1 MISSMVNFTS
11 YKQTHRTHRLSDQGH
26 PGAAQ
31 EVRNERAL
39 FVYNRVQNKITGNV
53 AQDFQQIL
61 LINVRTRFQS

>member
-1 MISSMVNFTS
+1 MIFSMVSLTS
-11 YKQTHRTHRLSDQGH
+11 YEQTHRTHRLSDQGH

-39 FVYNRVQNKITGNV
+39 FVYNRVQNKITGNI
-53 AQDFQQIL
+53 AQGFRKIL

>member
-1 MISSMVNFTS
+1 MVSLTS
-11 YKQTHRTHRLSDQGH
+11 YEQTHRTHRLSDQGH

-39 FVYNRVQNKITGNV
+39 FVYNRVQNKITGNI
-53 AQDFQQIL
+53 AQGFRKIL